1 MADVA
6 VGTIQGFGGRG
17 YLLALDAPHSHSRN
31 TRAEV
36 GMLDTSEFRKGL
48 RIEYEGGLWQIIDC
62 QFIKPGK
69 GVAFIATKIK
79 NMMTGRVLE
88 YNFRSGEKVGRPD
101 VREVTMQV
109 LYKDLEGWHF
119 MDNTNYE
126 QVVMQEDVLGDT
138 GQWLQE
144 NITVDVVLY
153 NDKPIGVDLPN
164 FVELKIVY
172 CEPGLR
178 GDTANGATKPATLET
193 GAIVKVPL
201 FVERARPSR
210 STPAPAITCPAS
222 ASELRP
228 SPT

>member
-1 MADVA
+1 M
-6 VGTIQGFGGRG
+6 I
-17 YLLALDAPHSHSRN
+17 
-31 TRAEV
+31 
-36 GMLDTSEFRKGL
+36 DTSEFRKGL
-48 RIEYEGGLWQIIDC
+48 RIEYEGGLYQITEC
-62 QFIKPGK
+62 QFVKPGK

-126 QVVMQEDVLGDT
+126 QVVMQEDVLGDS

-172 CEPGLR
+172 CEPGVR

-201 FVERARPSR
+201 FVEDGETIKVDTRTGDYVSR
-210 STPAPAITCPAS
+210 VGK
-222 ASELRP
+222 
-228 SPT
+228 